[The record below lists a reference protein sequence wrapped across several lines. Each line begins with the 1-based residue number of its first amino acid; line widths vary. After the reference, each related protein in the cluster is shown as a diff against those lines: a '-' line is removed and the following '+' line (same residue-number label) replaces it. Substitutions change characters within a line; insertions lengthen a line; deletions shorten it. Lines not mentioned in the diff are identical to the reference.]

1 MSRSTILFA
10 VSTPQEV
17 GPIEAAKVARI
28 TTAFDARLELFHCVF
43 DSHSTQ
49 QSEFAPERTEEQI
62 QRLVSNA
69 HHGLQLLADQF
80 HSLGVPAKVSIR
92 WDHPVHEG
100 IVRQVLR
107 RSPRLLI
114 AQSSPRDP
122 LTRALLSQTDRK
134 LIETCPSLLLL
145 LKTHR
150 PYCAPPLIVAAVD
163 PGHAHDKPAVLDEHI
178 VDAALRLTEALA
190 GKLVLF
196 HARTPWEEALRAD
209 PDLWDLPEYQDE
221 QFHRDYLDRVD
232 ASVVYLAE
240 RHGLEPEQVHVEDG
254 HAAERLPHYAGAIN
268 ADIVV
273 MGAVSRSRLRRMI
286 IGHTAER
293 VLDTLPSDILIVKP
307 PDFKTT
313 VRRESAHLVH
323 ASLELPSP

>member
-1 MSRSTILFA
+1 MSRRTVLFA

-28 TTAFDARLELFHCVF
+28 TTVLDARLELFHCVF
-43 DSHSTQ
+43 DSHATQ

-62 QRLVSNA
+62 HRLVLSA
-69 HHGLQLLADQF
+69 QHALQQLADQF
-80 HSLGVPAKVSIR
+80 HALGVPAKITAR

-107 RSPRLLI
+107 HSPRLLV

-122 LTRALLSQTDRK
+122 LARALLSQTDRK
-134 LIETCPSLLLL
+134 LIETCPSPLLL
-145 LKTHR
+145 LKTRR

-163 PGHAHDKPAVLDEHI
+163 PGHAHDKPAALDEHI
-178 VDAALRLTEALA
+178 VETAAQLTEALA

-196 HARTPWEEALRAD
+196 HARTPWEQALRAD
-209 PDLWDLPEYQDE
+209 PELQDLPEYQDE
-221 QFHRDYLDRVD
+221 QFHRDYLDRVE
-232 ASVVYLAE
+232 ASVVHLAE
-240 RHGLEPEQVHVEDG
+240 RHGLGPEQVHVEDG
-254 HAAERLPHYAGAIN
+254 HAAEQLPLYAVTIN

-293 VLDTLPSDILIVKP
+293 VLDALPSDILIVKP
-307 PDFKTT
+307 PGFQTS
-313 VRRESAHLVH
+313 VHRESPHLVH